1 MVSKRSRAIL
11 YPVPLKTTGP
21 QESQDVKR
29 YLVLLAAL
37 LALGCQVQPAPEA
50 PTTQLV
56 RVVYDGSWL
65 LGATMYDSSG
75 QPASVF
81 WMQGWGNQ
89 DLSFDRIPPSY
100 HVGVDRLDAA
110 SSHTTLVV
118 RIVDVCQGNERVLD
132 EFSTDD
138 EGLVFDIKN

>member
-1 MVSKRSRAIL
+1 MFCSVL
-11 YPVPLKTTGP
+11 PLEAN
-21 QESQDVKR
+21 QAANESQHMKR
-29 YLVLLAAL
+29 YVILLSAL
-37 LALGCQVQPAPEA
+37 LALGCQLQPAMDA

-75 QPASVF
+75 QPASIF
-81 WMQGWGNQ
+81 WMQGYGNQ
-89 DLSFDRIPPSY
+89 DLRFDRIPPSY

-110 SSHTTLVV
+110 SSTTCLVV
-118 RIVDVCQGNERVLD
+118 RIVNVCQGSERVLD
-132 EFSTDD
+132 EFSTQD